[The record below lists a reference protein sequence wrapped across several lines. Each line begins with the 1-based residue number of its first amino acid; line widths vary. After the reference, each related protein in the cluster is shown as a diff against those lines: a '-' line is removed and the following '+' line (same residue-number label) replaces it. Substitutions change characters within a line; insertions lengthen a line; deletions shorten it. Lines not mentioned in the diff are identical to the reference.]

1 MLATDADACAHS
13 LAPHTRI
20 GADTRA
26 CRRGNHGSP
35 LARVRSARSGKLHV
49 YRGCN
54 SVWTF
59 FVKNAL
65 IKESGS
71 VQELGREP
79 REMVAEL
86 LKVVLVDGTGRL
98 PPARRG

>member
-1 MLATDADACAHS
+1 M
-13 LAPHTRI
+13 
-20 GADTRA
+20 
-26 CRRGNHGSP
+26 
-35 LARVRSARSGKLHV
+35 RSARSGKLHV

>member
-1 MLATDADACAHS
+1 M
-13 LAPHTRI
+13 
-20 GADTRA
+20 
-26 CRRGNHGSP
+26 
-35 LARVRSARSGKLHV
+35 